1 MAAISNTLVDT
12 YSYPEL
18 ETTATSQTQA
28 TDVPTEHLHT
38 LAIAEDIGVN
48 SFISSEAQTQVIVNK
63 KLDIHYLLPQLS
75 TTHAQVDQYCR
86 ALTNELNQQ
95 IKMSVTDVLVSIQNP
110 QEQLLL
116 DKNHRHSIIENE
128 YKLQLQSA
136 AETLGSVK
144 AQNLSDLE
152 HDLVS
157 KQQIII
163 SEAKQLIDALIT
175 KANTDNLRTLVEIQN
190 QAEQDIKKLTE
201 QFIVL
206 DSQESKQLLKSTATT
221 IITYRSLTAKNPIR
235 NAVDTT
241 VLDMTAEASEVI
253 TSIVNSTNI
262 ETEIESMP
270 ENEIA

>member
-221 IITYRSLTAKNPIR
+221 IITYRSLTAKNPVDCNCTYYR
-235 NAVDTT
+235 NSDCAKRG
-241 VLDMTAEASEVI
+241 
-253 TSIVNSTNI
+253 
-262 ETEIESMP
+262 
-270 ENEIA
+270 

>member
-12 YSYPEL
+12 YPYPEP
-18 ETTATSQTQA
+18 ETTAASQTQA

-48 SFISSEAQTQVIVNK
+48 SFISSEAQTQVTVNK